1 MPFGEGQRGP
11 YGVNRAVAVAAAFL
25 FSAASFA
32 SEIVSHTV
40 KTNLRDYEQLTL
52 FLMMPPEGRAEG
64 VFCLSLLAK
73 HQDDVR
79 AQLKGTSKR
88 RPVDRALDFARE
100 RRFAVVAWGARR
112 LWDSTRN
119 WDELP
124 RSEANRIDARFD
136 KVANAWNAG
145 INFFV
150 KKYGIPP
157 SGYLMMGSSGAA
169 QYAQR
174 LALRRPERFLAVHA
188 HIASSFDLPVKGG
201 ASLLWCVTTGE
212 NEMGYERSRRFF
224 RAARDLSYPIIYK
237 AYPGLGHEGS
247 AKVTELGFTCFEF
260 ALEELAR
267 ATRLNGGKFAKPDWA
282 NVFKSSEYV
291 ADVFN
296 QSVYPKAD
304 AICVPPEFRMFLPAA
319 IREAWIGE

>member
-1 MPFGEGQRGP
+1 M
-11 YGVNRAVAVAAAFL
+11 NRTVAVAAAAFL

-52 FLMMPPEGRAEG
+52 FLMMPPEGQVEG

-73 HQDDVR
+73 HPDDVR

-112 LWDSTRN
+112 LWDPTRN

-124 RSEANRIDARFD
+124 RSEANRIDARVPT
-136 KVANAWNAG
+136 KN
-145 INFFV
+145 
-150 KKYGIPP
+150 
-157 SGYLMMGSSGAA
+157 
-169 QYAQR
+169 
-174 LALRRPERFLAVHA
+174 
-188 HIASSFDLPVKGG
+188 G

-224 RAARDLSYPIIYK
+224 KAARDLSYPIIYK

-260 ALEELAR
+260 ALAEQAH
-267 ATRLNGGKFAKPDWA
+267 AVKLNGGKFAKPDWA
-282 NVFKSSEYV
+282 KIFKSSDYV

-304 AICVPPEFRMFLPAA
+304 AICVPQEFRMLLPAA

>member
-1 MPFGEGQRGP
+1 MTRLAACAAIALSLVLTQGAQAAGP
-11 YGVNRAVAVAAAFL
+11 GIRPTSGL
-25 FSAASFA
+25 I
-32 SEIVSHTV
+32 EHTV
-40 KTNLRDYEQLTL
+40 KTKLKHYEQLTL
-52 FLMMPPEGRAEG
+52 YLLQPEDGKING
-64 VFCLSLLAK
+64 VLCLSLLAK
-73 HQDDVR
+73 NPDDVR
-79 AQLKGTSKR
+79 AQLLGESEHRTPS
-88 RPVDRALDFARE
+88 RALQFAAE
-100 RRFAVVAWGARR
+100 RNLAVVAWGARR
-112 LWDSTRN
+112 LWDPSRN
-119 WDELP
+119 WDELS
-124 RSEANRIDARFD
+124 RSAAKKADSDFDHVASAWDAC
-136 KVANAWNAG
+136 
-145 INFFV
+145 INYFV
-150 KKYGIPP
+150 KNHGIPV

-212 NEMGYERSRRFF
+212 NEMGYERSRQFF

-260 ALEELAR
+260 ALAEQAR
-267 ATRLNGGKFAKPDWA
+267 ATQLAGGKFAKPDWA
-282 NVFKSSEYV
+282 KIFKSADYV

-304 AICVPPEFRMFLPAA
+304 VICVPPEFRMPLPAA